1 MTDTSIPDDSRRETE
16 RGSPP
21 AAPQAGTVI
30 DADLRAWNRHLR
42 LLVGVNSVL
51 AGAFSPEMV
60 YEQILLCLKEI
71 ADFDRASIYRFDRED
86 GTLHRVAETG
96 GGSSLSSPTLPLD
109 ASDAVAGAAR
119 TSDAVAGAARTM
131 EAVYVSGIRR
141 DAHAPSGDP
150 MTRAEYA
157 VPLLSGAR
165 LLGVLVVE
173 SGPPDGIRAA
183 TRKLVDQIASQV
195 ALALERGELHRNLQE
210 SENRFRSIFEQGQV
224 GIGVANQDGKVVAA
238 NPALAR
244 FLGCEPGELLNR
256 HIVELIPPAERP
268 EALQGVQRVLD
279 GLQPPFTADWRFLR
293 KSGETVWGMTTISL
307 IRDFAGQP
315 SHILVM
321 VQDVST
327 RKHAEEERARLQEQL
342 LQAQKMN
349 AVGTL
354 AGGIAHDFNNLL
366 GVIAGCTS
374 LLQLRLPGQDPRQ
387 NLAAMVQQAA
397 ERAAGLTRQL
407 LQFSRQEPLQL
418 QPVDIGEVLRAV
430 VEIVSQTFDRR
441 IRVEADLPPHLPLV
455 ESDAGQLETALLN
468 LCINARDAMP
478 EGGTLSLKAAVV
490 NLTPMEFPPGTE
502 GAPGQY
508 VRIVVRD
515 TGVGMEP
522 QVIERIFEPFFT
534 TKTSGQGTGL
544 GLAMVYGTVMNH
556 QGFIAVRSQVG
567 QGSEFTLHLPVSMRP
582 AEIPRPQALPIE
594 PGSGTVLVVDD
605 EPLMQAFTCDA
616 VRQLGYEA
624 LAAANGSEA
633 CEIFARES
641 AKIDA
646 VLLDMVMPGLSWTA
660 TLQSLLAINP
670 RVRIIMISGYN
681 AAREARRAR
690 EQGAMAFLGKPY
702 TVEGL
707 AQVLKDAT
715 R

>member
-1 MTDTSIPDDSRRETE
+1 MANIPLPGIAPGQTAD
-16 RGSPP
+16 GSPP
-21 AAPQAGTVI
+21 AASQAGAAT

-51 AGAFSPEMV
+51 AGAVSPETV
-60 YEQILLCLKEI
+60 HEEILLCLKET
-71 ADFDRASIYRFDRED
+71 ADFACASIYRLD
-86 GTLHRVAETG
+86 GAAGILRRVAATG
-96 GGSSLSSPTLPLD
+96 GNCAPAPLVVPLD
-109 ASDAVAGAAR
+109 APDAVSVAAR
-119 TSDAVAGAARTM
+119 TR
-131 EAVYVSGIRR
+131 EPVYISKTN
-141 DAHAPSGDP
+141 GDP
-150 MTRAEYA
+150 DAPFSDSTSRAEYA
-157 VPLLSGAR
+157 MPLLSGAR

-173 SGPPDGIRAA
+173 SGAPDGIRAA
-183 TRKLVDQIASQV
+183 TRKLVDQLASQV
-195 ALALERGELHRNLQE
+195 VLALERTDLHHSLQE

-224 GIGVANQDGKVVAA
+224 GIGVANREGRIVAA
-238 NPALAR
+238 NSALAR
-244 FLGCEPGELLNR
+244 FLGCEPGDLLGQ
-256 HIVELIPPAERP
+256 EFTAFIPPEDRLA
-268 EALQGVQRVLD
+268 AWQDAKGIID
-279 GLQPPFTADWRFLR
+279 GSLPPFTAERHFLR
-293 KSGETVWGMTTISL
+293 KSGETVWGMATVSP
-307 IRDFAGQP
+307 IRDYASQP
-315 SHILVM
+315 SHVMLM
-321 VQDVST
+321 VQDIGA
-327 RKHAEEERARLQEQL
+327 RKRAAEERARLQEQL
-342 LQAQKMN
+342 LQAQKMK

-387 NLAAMVQQAA
+387 GLAAMVQQAA

-468 LCINARDAMP
+468 LCINARDAMS
-478 EGGTLSLKAAVV
+478 EGGTLSLKATVV

-567 QGSEFTLHLPVSMRP
+567 QGSEFTLHLPVTTQP
-582 AEIPRPQALPIE
+582 VEIPRPQTLPIE

-633 CEIFARES
+633 CEIFARAS

-646 VLLDMVMPGLSWTA
+646 VLLDMVMPGPSWTA

-707 AQVLKDAT
+707 ARVLKEAT
-715 R
+715 Q